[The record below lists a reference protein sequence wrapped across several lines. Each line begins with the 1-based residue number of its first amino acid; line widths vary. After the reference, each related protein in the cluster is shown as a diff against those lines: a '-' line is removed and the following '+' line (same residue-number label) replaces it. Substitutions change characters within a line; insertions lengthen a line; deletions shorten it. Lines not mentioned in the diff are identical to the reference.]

1 MNFNEFTFTIFAS
14 IIAGAYASIVLIII
28 MAGTSV
34 QTWLI
39 QAIVNIYEEIEIEN
53 RLLRSSDTASFTC
66 KGNLNILNENR
77 KHREQ

>member
-1 MNFNEFTFTIFAS
+1 MTFNEFTFTIFAS

-39 QAIVNIYEEIEIEN
+39 QAIVNIYDEIEIEIDSSESLTQH
-53 RLLRSSDTASFTC
+53 RLLVKET
-66 KGNLNILNENR
+66 
-77 KHREQ
+77 

>member
-39 QAIVNIYEEIEIEN
+39 QAIVNIYDEIEIEIDSSESLTQH
-53 RLLRSSDTASFTC
+53 RLLVKET
-66 KGNLNILNENR
+66 
-77 KHREQ
+77 

>member
-39 QAIVNIYEEIEIEN
+39 QAIVNIYDEIEIEIDSPESLTQH
-53 RLLRSSDTASFTC
+53 RLLVKET
-66 KGNLNILNENR
+66 
-77 KHREQ
+77 

>member
-39 QAIVNIYEEIEIEN
+39 QTIVNIYEEIEIEIDSSESLTQH
-53 RLLRSSDTASFTC
+53 RLLVKET
-66 KGNLNILNENR
+66 
-77 KHREQ
+77 

>member
-14 IIAGAYASIVLIII
+14 IIAEAYASIVLIII

-39 QAIVNIYEEIEIEN
+39 QAIVNIYDEIEIEIDSSESLTQHH
-53 RLLRSSDTASFTC
+53 LLVKET
-66 KGNLNILNENR
+66 
-77 KHREQ
+77 